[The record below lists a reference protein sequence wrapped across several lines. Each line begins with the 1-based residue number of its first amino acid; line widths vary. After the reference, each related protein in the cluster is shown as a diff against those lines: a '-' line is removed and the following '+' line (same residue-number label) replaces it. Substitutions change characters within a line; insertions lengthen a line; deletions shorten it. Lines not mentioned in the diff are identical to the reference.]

1 MEPYREQ
8 LEWIQHD
15 LEDGNIPLRTG
26 VSPELLVCTR
36 TRSKITST

>member
-8 LEWIQHD
+8 LEWVQHD

-26 VSPELLVCTR
+26 VSPELLMGTR
-36 TRSKITST
+36 TRSKIITT